1 MSFPHK
7 LKLLRAEHNMTQK
20 ELARRIH
27 VARATI
33 AGYETRDR
41 QPSYDKLAA
50 IADVFHVSVDYLLD
64 NKDDPAELSL
74 DLQQERLLDQR
85 VLAIYQELTLRSKED
100 AYEYLCLLKLREKQD
115 QPVG

>member
-7 LKLLRAEHNMTQK
+7 LKLLRKEHNMTQK
-20 ELARRIH
+20 ELARRIN

-50 IADVFHVSVDYLLD
+50 IADVFQVSVDYLLD
-64 NKDDPAELSL
+64 NKDDSAEISL
-74 DLQQERLLDQR
+74 ALQQEHLLDQR
-85 VLAIYQELTLRSKED
+85 VLAIYHNLTTRSKED
-100 AYEYLCLLKLREKQD
+100 VYEYLRLLELREKQD
-115 QPVG
+115 QPVS